1 MDLTGLSGFSFD
13 NLNPAGKSL
22 EGRIREL
29 QQKGPATAEEKELLA
44 AAQDFE
50 SFFLYML
57 LKEMRKTVNESP
69 MFHGGRAEEIFR
81 DMLDEEMSKQISKT
95 PGQGIGIAQLLY
107 EQLSRPLIAR
117 RLQEQDAAQQA
128 LPQPEASQS
137 TDHDAE

>member
-13 NLNPAGKSL
+13 NLNPAGKSI

-69 MFHGGRAEEIFR
+69 LFHGGRAEEIFR
-81 DMLDEEMSKQISKT
+81 DMLDEEMSKQMSKT

>member
-13 NLNPAGKSL
+13 NLNPAGKSI

-29 QQKGPATAEEKELLA
+29 QLKGPATAEEKELLS

-128 LPQPEASQS
+128 LPQPGPSQS

>member
-13 NLNPAGKSL
+13 NINPAGKSV

-29 QQKGPATAEEKELLA
+29 QQKGPSTAEEKELLA

-81 DMLDEEMSKQISKT
+81 DMLDEEMSKTMAKT

-128 LPQPEASQS
+128 LPQPDASQS
-137 TDHDAE
+137 MDHDTE